1 MMKYFILI
9 IAIVHQIS
17 LLESVAPSSGN
28 HFTKPGGNKLISI
41 HNACSRRSLMTLL
54 VMEEPFY
61 GTVYAKGYPMECR
74 ETGSGSRELRITI
87 GIDEC
92 GTKITEN
99 EDGSLVYEVLL
110 YIQHDRQVQLAT
122 DEHVAVRCTPREIV
136 VTTATGKQLPKEAK
150 PSEIVKPLDYWMDIM
165 KGRMP
170 GLKIITG
177 HVDVGEEV
185 TMIIKIRQKPGIVAK
200 VTNCLAHDGSRD
212 NQQQLTDRNGC
223 SLDFTILPEL
233 QEKVNGRTGLKV
245 VYATFP
251 AFKFPDKDNLHLQC
265 RVLICNGVCPLQP
278 CNTKAN
284 VRFSRSSKGVLY
296 RRNNI
301 LNEFNVFNSVE
312 VKAPAIDDNELIKNV
327 PNKSAKVQHFKAD
340 MLCLSST
347 RIVIVVL
354 LLLTVLMVSLVITIC
369 MCVRTRELR
378 RRISKRTGMSYRVMD
393 YT

>member
-9 IAIVHQIS
+9 TAIVHQIS

-233 QEKVNGRTGLKV
+233 QEK
-245 VYATFP
+245 
-251 AFKFPDKDNLHLQC
+251 C